1 MKAGDELSAETQLTL
16 PADADVRHTS
26 VVALLIDGRTG
37 HVVNAARCALE
48 SDSTAAGIHAT
59 EGAGLTYHAGSFSL
73 SGTEATV
80 FNLYAADGRQLAAC
94 HCPAGTRSTFSL
106 PSSLPAGTY
115 VLEVQRA
122 SGILRAKFL
131 KR

>member
-1 MKAGDELSAETQLTL
+1 M
-16 PADADVRHTS
+16 
-26 VVALLIDGRTG
+26 ALLIDGRTG
-37 HVVNAARCALE
+37 QVVNAARCALE

-59 EGAGLTYHAGSFSL
+59 EGTGLTYHAGSFSL

-80 FNLYAADGRQLAAC
+80 FSLYAADGRQLAAC